1 MQRDSDA
8 CFSLRTRRGAAKGAI
23 LSRERMAPFRSPK
36 RTQGALPLDPAIA
49 SEQLEELHA
58 LRNQVRC
65 TWLRHESLRV
75 GSFSNRAL
83 LREARVTFVWRQ
95 TACGRGIAALAALF
109 SLLLELV

>member
-1 MQRDSDA
+1 MQRCSAA

-36 RTQGALPLDPAIA
+36 RTRGEGPSTPDIA
-49 SEQLEELHA
+49 GLGLEELLS

-83 LREARVTFVWRQ
+83 L
-95 TACGRGIAALAALF
+95 
-109 SLLLELV
+109 S